1 MGTRKAES
9 TPDVSSHRWSCQ
21 RGIGS
26 ATRGRA
32 RPAQTPDHYCTR
44 RERQAENGGDYG
56 GNPRRRG
63 TKAKRQKET
72 INLAPTRD
80 ATTFSFYPMLWSP
93 VKCSGTP
100 RGQGSPGDFHPGL
113 LNQCIDRPGN
123 IPALSLI

>member
-9 TPDVSSHRWSCQ
+9 TPDVSSHRWRCQ

-44 RERQAENGGDYG
+44 REQQAENGGDYG

-72 INLAPTRD
+72 INLDGNP
-80 ATTFSFYPMLWSP
+80 P
-93 VKCSGTP
+93 
-100 RGQGSPGDFHPGL
+100 DFLAHEGCHSIFL
-113 LNQCIDRPGN
+113 LSNAIVYCEM
-123 IPALSLI
+123 

>member
-9 TPDVSSHRWSCQ
+9 TPDVSSHRWRCQ

-44 RERQAENGGDYG
+44 RERQAQNGGDYG

-72 INLAPTRD
+72 INLSPTRD
-80 ATTFSFYPMLWSP
+80 DTTFSLYSILSP
-93 VKCSGTP
+93 PLKRSCTP
-100 RGQGSPGDFHPGL
+100 PGEGSPWELHPRL
-113 LNQCIDRPGN
+113 LNKCI
-123 IPALSLI
+123 